1 MGIRVEVLG
10 KNKVVYFFH
19 WPHPILESMK
29 KTTPTRARP
38 TKTKIRAAFH
48 AAGLRLTRQRLT
60 IYRELTGRYDHPDVD
75 MLFRAV
81 QPKLRKISVFTVY
94 RTMNALEEAGLVWRV
109 TTWKGHARYD
119 GHVVAHAHFLC
130 ERCGKIM
137 DIEAGDVSAL
147 CKRVSGEHGQV
158 QRVDLMFYGEEA
170 DCAAEQ
176 GAS

>member
-1 MGIRVEVLG
+1 
-10 KNKVVYFFH
+10 
-19 WPHPILESMK
+19 MK
-29 KTTPTRARP
+29 KSKCPRARQN
-38 TKTKIRAAFH
+38 KAQLRAKFH
-48 AAGLRLTRQRLT
+48 AAGLRLTRQRQT

-94 RTMNALEEAGLVWRV
+94 RTMNVLEEAGLVWRV

-137 DIEAGDVSAL
+137 DIEAGDVSGL
-147 CKRVSGEHGQV
+147 CERVTGEHGQV
-158 QRVDLMFYGEEA
+158 RRVDLMFYGEEA
-170 DCAAEQ
+170 DCATNQ
-176 GAS
+176 SVS